1 MTKQTANL
9 AAIAAI
15 VLAVLALILQLVFA
29 ASQHATRALA
39 AEIAWPILLIVGV
52 GLFIW
57 ARRLK
62 S

>member
-57 ARRLK
+57 ARRMK
-62 S
+62 

>member
-1 MTKQTANL
+1 MTKQNATL

-39 AEIAWPILLIVGV
+39 AEIAWPVLLIIGV

-57 ARRLK
+57 ARRMK
-62 S
+62 

>member
-1 MTKQTANL
+1 MTKQNMNL

-29 ASQHATRALA
+29 ASQHSARALA
-39 AEIAWPILLIVGV
+39 AEIAWPILIIVGV